1 MLKKLFVLAVFCCS
15 LLVCASVSAA
25 AADGG
30 MPAGVSEERRTP
42 VVRAVAKASPAV
54 VNITSTGVGGRR
66 YSPLEEFFGGFDG
79 MPAQRKR
86 VSLGS
91 GVIVD
96 GARAL
101 VLTNAHVVQGGTDIV
116 VRLNDG
122 REFKA
127 TLRGADSDFDI
138 AVLKLEGAKNL
149 PELPLG
155 DSSDIMPGETVIAIG
170 NPFGFRHT
178 VTTGVVSAVG
188 RSIHSDSGLYT
199 DLIQTDAAIN
209 PGNSGGPLI
218 NLDGALIGINTAVYG
233 KGWGIGFA
241 IPINKARCVMDS
253 LLGKARMSPIWLGL
267 QVGDID
273 QRYAMA
279 MGLNAS
285 QGVLVTGVYKN
296 TPAAAA
302 GIEPGDTI
310 QSINGT
316 PLSDRRDYLNLLRNQ
331 VEGAK
336 LSIDLCRQQDGG
348 KPTRIEIMPQAFTDA
363 MARDL
368 MRDRWGLDVEEHRA
382 ILFVSRVDPNG
393 PARYLR
399 KGDVI
404 ESVNGVEVS
413 MEEDM
418 IQAFRNERLSNQ
430 VLLVIGRGRQAY
442 YAPIRLQ

>member
-1 MLKKLFVLAVFCCS
+1 MLKKFFVPAAVLCV
-15 LLVCASVSAA
+15 LLGGVSVSAA
-25 AADGG
+25 ADDGTV
-30 MPAGVSEERRTP
+30 PAGVSEQRRTP
-42 VVRAVAKASPAV
+42 VVRAVSKASPAV
-54 VNITSTGVGGRR
+54 VNITSTSVEGRT

-79 MPAQRKR
+79 MPRQRRR

-96 GARAL
+96 GSKAL
-101 VLTNAHVVQGGTDIV
+101 VLTNAHVVQGGTDIA

-127 TLRGADSDFDI
+127 SLRGADSDFDI
-138 AVLKLEGAKNL
+138 AVLELKGAKGL

-155 DSSDIMPGETVIAIG
+155 NSSDIMPGETVIAIG

-178 VTTGVVSAVG
+178 VTTGVVSALG

-241 IPINKARCVMDS
+241 IPINKARRVMDS
-253 LLGKARMSPIWLGL
+253 LLGKASMSPIWLGL
-267 QVGDID
+267 QVSDID
-273 QRYAMA
+273 QRYAME
-279 MGLNAS
+279 MGLKAS

-296 TPAAAA
+296 TPASEA
-302 GIEPGDTI
+302 GLEPGDVI

-316 PLSDRRDYLNLLRNQ
+316 PINDRRDYLNLLRNQ

-336 LSIDLCRQQDGG
+336 LGIDMCRLQDGG
-348 KPTRIEIMPQAFTDA
+348 KSVHIDIMPEAFTDD
-363 MARDL
+363 MARKL
-368 MRDRWGLDVEEHRA
+368 MEDRWGIE
-382 ILFVSRVDPNG
+382 VSEVRGLAEVRRVDRNG
-393 PARYLR
+393 PASFLR
-399 KGDVI
+399 PGDVI
-404 ESVNGVEVS
+404 EAVSGAPVESLSDLVL
-413 MEEDM
+413 
-418 IQAFRNERLSNQ
+418 AFRFERLSNH
-430 VLLVIGRGRQAY
+430 VLLVIQRGRGEY
-442 YAPIRLQ
+442 YAHIRVQ

>member
-1 MLKKLFVLAVFCCS
+1 MLKKLFIHAVFCCS

-30 MPAGVSEERRTP
+30 LPAGVSEERRTP

-54 VNITSTGVGGRR
+54 VNITSTGVEGRR

-96 GARAL
+96 GTRAL

-209 PGNSGGPLI
+209 PGNSG
-218 NLDGALIGINTAVYG
+218 
-233 KGWGIGFA
+233 
-241 IPINKARCVMDS
+241 
-253 LLGKARMSPIWLGL
+253 
-267 QVGDID
+267 
-273 QRYAMA
+273 
-279 MGLNAS
+279 
-285 QGVLVTGVYKN
+285 
-296 TPAAAA
+296 
-302 GIEPGDTI
+302 
-310 QSINGT
+310 
-316 PLSDRRDYLNLLRNQ
+316 
-331 VEGAK
+331 
-336 LSIDLCRQQDGG
+336 
-348 KPTRIEIMPQAFTDA
+348 
-363 MARDL
+363 
-368 MRDRWGLDVEEHRA
+368 
-382 ILFVSRVDPNG
+382 
-393 PARYLR
+393 
-399 KGDVI
+399 
-404 ESVNGVEVS
+404 
-413 MEEDM
+413 
-418 IQAFRNERLSNQ
+418 
-430 VLLVIGRGRQAY
+430 
-442 YAPIRLQ
+442 